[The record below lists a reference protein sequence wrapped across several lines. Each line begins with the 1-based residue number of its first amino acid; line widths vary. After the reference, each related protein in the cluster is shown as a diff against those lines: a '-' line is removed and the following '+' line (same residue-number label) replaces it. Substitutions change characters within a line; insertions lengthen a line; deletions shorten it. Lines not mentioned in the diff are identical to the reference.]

1 MEGRLTGRSTLF
13 AAGRRALW
21 LGFAVP
27 IGAATLI
34 AGCVSEPPG
43 PSINQV
49 EWEVPPVTLEWVGRY
64 IGSAS
69 GTFDGEE
76 KEDVEVSVVIT
87 FDQPPEP
94 DCSGCIT
101 VRVGDF
107 FGQMH
112 LLPQSPISANWSYVH
127 ESRRSTL
134 TMQKFSSS
142 AAPGSVFFGTIR
154 VEGQAPDGSS
164 TGDISRFDFVVERQ

>member
-1 MEGRLTGRSTLF
+1 MDGRLPVHPVQPTAGLRASRLGL
-13 AAGRRALW
+13 AAL
-21 LGFAVP
+21 LGL
-27 IGAATLI
+27 ATVI
-34 AGCVSEPPG
+34 AGCLDEPPG

-64 IGSAS
+64 LGSAS

-76 KEDVEVSVVIT
+76 KEDVEVQVVIT

-101 VRVGDF
+101 VRVGEF

-142 AAPGSVFFGTIR
+142 AAPGSVFFGSVR

-164 TGDISRFDFVVERQ
+164 TGDITRFDFVVERQ